1 MTKETRRAYKEM
13 CILIVDDS
21 RLSRNLISTFLTK
34 AGYKNLVK
42 AGSAIEAFGIL
53 GLENAG
59 EDAQEV
65 DLILMDIIME
75 NMDGIEATRRIK
87 REARL
92 RDIPIVMVT
101 GSEKSETFEEA
112 FSAGAGDYISKPIN
126 KMELRVRVSSALKL
140 KREIDL
146 RKERERELELL
157 SSLDGLTGISN
168 RRIFDTTLEK
178 EWRRA
183 QRNSWP
189 LSLIMIDIDFFKPYN
204 DHYGHQGGDDC
215 LIKVAEA
222 INNVPKRPGDLVARY
237 GGEEFVV
244 VLPDTETSS
253 AKELAELM
261 RATVARLELP
271 HEKSK
276 VEPFVTVSLGVS
288 TSIMEEAKADSLE
301 ELLKRA
307 DMALYSAKEAGR
319 NQVIAFTIKK

>member
-1 MTKETRRAYKEM
+1 MTKETRRAYKDM
-13 CILIVDDS
+13 GILIVDDS
-21 RLSRNLISTFLTK
+21 RLSRNLISAFLTK

-42 AGSAIEAFGIL
+42 AESAEEAFKIL
-53 GLENAG
+53 GLDGAG
-59 EDAQEV
+59 EEAHEV
-65 DLILMDIIME
+65 DLILMDVIME
-75 NMDGIEATRRIK
+75 EMDGIEATRRIK
-87 REARL
+87 KEEQL

-101 GSEKSETFEEA
+101 GSEKGDTFEEA
-112 FSAGAGDYISKPIN
+112 FSAGAGDYISKPID

-140 KREIDL
+140 KRETDL

-178 EWRRA
+178 EWKRA

-222 INNVPKRPGDLVARY
+222 INGVPERPGDLVARY

-244 VLPDTETSS
+244 VLPDTDTPS

-261 RATVARLELP
+261 RATVAGLELP

-276 VEPFVTVSLGVS
+276 VESFVTVSMGVS
-288 TSIMEEAKADSLE
+288 TSIMEEAKADSYE
-301 ELLKRA
+301 ALLKRA
-307 DMALYSAKEAGR
+307 DVALYQAKEAGR
-319 NQVIAFTIKK
+319 NRVMA